1 MNLLNIDDL
10 SDEQIR
16 RYLKEE
22 KYRKAA
28 WKLYFKYDVI
38 TKSFI
43 NTQN

>member
-22 KYRKAA
+22 NIGKPHGSSISNMT
-28 WKLYFKYDVI
+28 LYPNHLF
-38 TKSFI
+38 